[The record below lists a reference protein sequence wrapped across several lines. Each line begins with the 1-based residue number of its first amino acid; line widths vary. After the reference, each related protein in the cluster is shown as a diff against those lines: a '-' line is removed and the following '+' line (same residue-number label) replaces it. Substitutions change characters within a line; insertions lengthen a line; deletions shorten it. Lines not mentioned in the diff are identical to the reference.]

1 MVFSDWYTQ
10 VFAFLFFLQLCEQI
24 PANLNLALHLFSS
37 VWINIT
43 CILSGSCTDSRCL
56 WDEWVKSYET
66 MDDSCMQI
74 EDRSLCV
81 IMCKLPTKQT
91 RQEESRVLELSF
103 WSSLSVLW
111 LNELW
116 WEGWGGGFEL
126 FMLLKRQ
133 IWTVVG
139 TLEARQHPPHIISGY
154 CQAVSGGS
162 VYREGTGTRF
172 SSIMHD
178 NKSQRPTVY
187 CGEPLRLWPKWFGHE
202 ENFPVHAGPNLKN
215 TAW

>member
-1 MVFSDWYTQ
+1 MWTNSCQFKPSAASLQFSLDKYYLYIIW
-10 VFAFLFFLQLCEQI
+10 QLHRQPMLVGWMGEELWNNGRQLH
-24 PANLNLALHLFSS
+24 ANWGPVSL
-37 VWINIT
+37 
-43 CILSGSCTDSRCL
+43 C
-56 WDEWVKSYET
+56 
-66 MDDSCMQI
+66 
-74 EDRSLCV
+74 SLCV

-116 WEGWGGGFEL
+116 WEGWGGGGGFEL
-126 FMLLKRQ
+126 FLLLKRQ

-154 CQAVSGGS
+154 CRAVSGGS